1 MLSLLKLQN
10 KEINIDNININYF
23 EQNAEKANDP
33 IYLKSEI
40 EKLKIDNGELG
51 KELETTKALLTTL
64 QQIID
69 ETKQLQEVD
78 KMKYQTEVKIL
89 RDKIDELV
97 KLIDVDKLPKEF
109 LVQDPLSGQPVLK
122 DKNEILNELIP
133 SEKKEAKL
141 LDDRITEFSEDD
153 TEVELSMNENALDIF
168 FGECVYEDGL
178 SEELGFNIDHI
189 LSFFSVDFYVH
200 ETQTSDILNGKTPQ
214 FNFQITFK
222 VDMNEKFITY
232 LESEYIYIDIYSLRD
247 NVQNIFGKGKIKLNF
262 ILCIRSKFKNSK
274 YSLQNENEK
283 TFIRNA

>member
-40 EKLKIDNGELG
+40 EKMKIEKGELG
-51 KELETTKALLTTL
+51 KELETNKALLSTL

-78 KMKYQTEVKIL
+78 KLKYQTEVKIL
-89 RDKIDELV
+89 KQKIEDLV
-97 KLIDVDKLPKEF
+97 KLIDVDKLPSEF
-109 LVQDPLSGQPVLK
+109 LVQDPISGQPVLK

-133 SEKKEAKL
+133 EENKEAKL
-141 LDDRITEFSEDD
+141 LDDRITEFSEDE

-189 LSFFSVDFYVH
+189 LSFFSVDFNSYPCNNRFI
-200 ETQTSDILNGKTPQ
+200 ILIP
-214 FNFQITFK
+214 
-222 VDMNEKFITY
+222 
-232 LESEYIYIDIYSLRD
+232 YIYSE
-247 NVQNIFGKGKIKLNF
+247 IKVLSFNYF
-262 ILCIRSKFKNSK
+262 
-274 YSLQNENEK
+274 
-283 TFIRNA
+283 